1 MAGTGAAGWRAGHP
15 SNGGN
20 SEAARAVIVAGKTN
34 MGGGRRMLLWDAPNM
49 DMCLSEVIGERA
61 TPATRPDMGAVVSW
75 LRDRCEPGDVLEAA
89 VFANVARGF
98 EGAMAGWVASLRHLG
113 WAVFVK
119 PKQHRRDD
127 VDIEMA
133 RHLERRFNQ
142 GRLGEVVLA
151 SHDAKAFA
159 EPLARLARAG
169 VSVVVLGFRERA
181 SFAAEHPDLIFIDVE
196 DVPGAFA
203 RPLPRTNLF
212 DLPSAGRWFAPF
224 VDVQPAPAPG
234 PGAGTATEPAPTGTA
249 APGAAEDPPSRA
261 DVVHLVISEVE
272 TIAGTGAAGLL
283 LQHAGELLR
292 DHFPGFSLEDAGFRS
307 HTDLL
312 DELLATREVAVE
324 RTDAGALLLRPAV
337 IDLSDPPAQAE
348 ADVRPSEL
356 PAAGS
361 GGPGEDV
368 TLVGAPSSAPTAAA
382 PAAPG
387 AGPPA
392 DPPVQPSA
400 AVEPAAAEP
409 SAADE
414 PVAAEPAAAER
425 SMTRPSAEEPETDQ
439 PAADE
444 PAAGGPAADEASAD
458 EPTVDD
464 GVGVANGPA
473 DRGGNAIYRA
483 FGYEPPGP
491 AET

>member
-1 MAGTGAAGWRAGHP
+1 
-15 SNGGN
+15 
-20 SEAARAVIVAGKTN
+20 
-34 MGGGRRMLLWDAPNM
+34 
-49 DMCLSEVIGERA
+49 
-61 TPATRPDMGAVVSW
+61 
-75 LRDRCEPGDVLEAA
+75 
-89 VFANVARGF
+89 
-98 EGAMAGWVASLRHLG
+98 
-113 WAVFVK
+113 VFVK

-133 RHLERRFNQ
+133 RHLDRRFNQ
-142 GRLGEVVLA
+142 GRLREVVLA

-159 EPLARLARAG
+159 EPLGRVARSG
-169 VSVVVLGFRERA
+169 VSVAVLGFRERA
-181 SFAAEHPDLIFIDVE
+181 SFAAEHPDLVFVDVE

-212 DLPSAGRWFAPF
+212 DLPSTGRWFAPF
-224 VDVQPAPAPG
+224 VEVQPAPAPG
-234 PGAGTATEPAPTGTA
+234 PEAGTAADPAPAGTA
-249 APGAAEDPPSRA
+249 PPEAVEGPPSRA

-272 TIAGTGAAGLL
+272 AIAETGAAGLL

-324 RTDAGALLLRPAV
+324 RTAAGALLLRPAV

-400 AVEPAAAEP
+400 A
-409 SAADE
+409 DE

-425 SMTRPSAEEPETDQ
+425 SMTRPSAEEP
-439 PAADE
+439 AADE
-444 PAAGGPAADEASAD
+444 PAAGGPAAGGPAADEASAD